1 MSKKITESIL
11 SNISG
16 KSKRLT
22 EMPEGGDSP
31 MGLLG
36 QVLDT
41 ATSMGWSY
49 DEIDYSNNEG
59 GYEFYQYSPAGED
72 FSFTAC
78 YGSKDL
84 SDDEKGKNL
93 IADIESYY
101 DNYDPEEHAE
111 LWIEGRGQ
119 NGAPSS
125 IRALLDDADA
135 IDGMLKELSD
145 ELTKINHPMNE
156 SYQYNWRDD
165 IEDLSD
171 SYNEENDQIFYEV
184 AENMVENGD
193 YQGYDVYEVMS
204 DIIGLWKISKRSR
217 LYKYLL
223 KWYGSEEKLLANV
236 RDVLDKNDA
245 IYFVTG
251 CGYSLFDKDL
261 LGGNADGTTARKFDA
276 FVDKEEGLTES
287 IESKINKVKAKKKLK
302 ESGNTLS
309 DDKLFDMLVN
319 SDKFINIVKEE
330 TGIKDLTSTSPEVGD
345 RAEEWI
351 SGNIEGVYDLLGIKE
366 GVKVKLTEAPSDD
379 ISRDEEEYELATD
392 EEAPVEEPLPEEPT
406 GEEMTDT
413 EYEEEAEDDAKETVK
428 DDIEEPFYAT
438 TPEFD
443 ELREVLPD
451 LDYRLFLIN
460 DNMVCIGRLNGP
472 DIEFL
477 TSNTPNVKDD
487 AEVSDANDKA
497 EEVEERAEENEEDSF
512 EYLWIKAPDSF
523 DKFVNQVNVV
533 YLSPEMSDEDKEQ
546 YAGIEAS
553 HESVMEYLMNEL
565 PEDKR
570 KEIEKTE
577 EPTEDV
583 PVEEPTE
590 VVPELPAEEEPIEEA
605 PEEEEDKEEEK

>member
-1 MSKKITESIL
+1 MSKKITQSIL
-11 SNISG
+11 ENVS
-16 KSKRLT
+16 SKRLV

-72 FSFTAC
+72 FGFSAC
-78 YGSKDL
+78 YGSKEL

-101 DNYDPEEHAE
+101 DDYDPEEHAE

-156 SYQYNWRDD
+156 SYRYNWRDD

-193 YQGYDVYEVMS
+193 YKGYDVYEVMS

-261 LGGNADGTTARKFDA
+261 LGGNADGTTAKKFDT
-276 FVDKEEGLTES
+276 FVDKEEGLVEGVLEKTKKKS
-287 IESKINKVKAKKKLK
+287 KKLK
-302 ESGNTLS
+302 ESA
-309 DDKLFDMLVN
+309 K
-319 SDKFINIVKEE
+319 I
-330 TGIKDLTSTSPEVGD
+330 
-345 RAEEWI
+345 
-351 SGNIEGVYDLLGIKE
+351 
-366 GVKVKLTEAPSDD
+366 LTEAPSDD
-379 ISRDEEEYELATD
+379 ISRDEEEYELADEAPTD
-392 EEAPVEEPLPEEPT
+392 EAPMEEPIPEAPVE
-406 GEEMTDT
+406 GEGEMSDT

-443 ELREVLPD
+443 ELREILPD

-460 DNMVCIGRLNGP
+460 DDMVCIGRLNGP

-497 EEVEERAEENEEDSF
+497 EEVEERAEEKEEDSF
-512 EYLWIKAPDSF
+512 EYMWIKAPDSF

-570 KEIEKTE
+570 KEKE
-577 EPTEDV
+577 EELPDEEA

-590 VVPELPAEEEPIEEA
+590 VVPELPSEEEPIEEPT
-605 PEEEEDKEEEK
+605 PEEEEKDKEEE